1 MVDIGQVDI
10 GEMTRRYGEEEVARM
25 MKEIVENNEKILK
38 TQKQLGELQVEEMKR
53 RQIEI
58 RRREEK
64 KTREQKEMDKWME
77 EYTKR
82 NEKEKEER
90 EEKKRVDKE

>member
-10 GEMTRRYGEEEVARM
+10 GEMTRRYGEEKVARI

-38 TQKQLGELQVEEMKR
+38 TQKQLGELQVEEKKR

-58 RRREEK
+58 RRRRQEN
-64 KTREQKEMDKWME
+64 R
-77 EYTKR
+77 KR
-82 NEKEKEER
+82 WISG
-90 EEKKRVDKE
+90 